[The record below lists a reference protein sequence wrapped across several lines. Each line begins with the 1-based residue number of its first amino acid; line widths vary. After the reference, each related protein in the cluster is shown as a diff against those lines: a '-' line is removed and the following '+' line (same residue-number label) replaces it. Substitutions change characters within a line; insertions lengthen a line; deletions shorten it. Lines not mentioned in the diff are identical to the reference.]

1 MDTPVLDVTADEAAD
16 LLRDPYPIFG
26 RRRAETSGVFLGSV
40 MDWTKTP
47 EEFRPE
53 NLYAAVSFD
62 AVNRVFRD
70 SKLFN
75 SHIYDST
82 IGLFMGP
89 TILAMEG
96 KKHREHRNLVSAA
109 FKSRSLL
116 QWEPEIVRP
125 VVNALIDEF
134 VDAGEADL
142 VRDFTLEFPTRVI
155 SKLLGLPEE
164 DLAHFRKR
172 AVDLISY
179 HVKYKRAFEASA
191 ALKDY
196 FLTHIEKRRSQPTE
210 DIIGDLVSAEIDGER
225 LSDEAIYSFLRL
237 LLPAGLET
245 TYRSSGNLLFLLLTH
260 PEQFPAVQA
269 DRELIGP
276 AIEEG
281 LRFETPLT
289 TVQRYTAEETE
300 LEGVTLPEGAV
311 IDVCIGSA
319 NRDEN
324 RWERSEEFDI
334 FRKRLPHISFAAGEH
349 TCLGLH
355 LARMETRVALECLLD
370 RLTDIKLVTDDNPRI
385 YGQPF
390 RSPTALP
397 VRVRRSGVIRH
408 GQAGPGGEQR
418 RRRERGSINA
428 DEIVTGAFE
437 VAAEVS
443 LDNLSMPM
451 LAKHLGVGV
460 TSLYWYFRK
469 KDDLLDAMADRALHE
484 YNYTDPSI
492 DAENW
497 RESLRKHAQTMR
509 QTFHNDP
516 VLCDLI
522 LIRGTYSR
530 GAARNAL
537 EKIES
542 PVAALVQAGLSP
554 KTHSTPTRR
563 SPCTPVARRYWK
575 GCRTRWP
582 SRRPTATG

>member
-1 MDTPVLDVTADEAAD
+1 MDTAVLDVTADEAAD
-16 LLRDPYPIFG
+16 LLRDPYPLFE
-26 RRRAETSGVFLGSV
+26 RRRGQTSGVFCGSV

-47 EEFRPE
+47 AEFRPE

-62 AVNRVFRD
+62 AVNRIFRD
-70 SKLFN
+70 GKVFN

-96 KKHREHRNLVSAA
+96 KTHWEHRNLVSSA

-116 QWEPEIVRP
+116 RWEPEVVRP
-125 VVNALIDEF
+125 VVNTLIDEF

-155 SKLLGLPEE
+155 AKLLGLPEE
-164 DLAHFRKR
+164 DLASFRR
-172 AVDLISY
+172 HAVDLISY

-196 FLTHIEKRRSQPTE
+196 FLTHIEKRRSHPTE

-245 TYRSSGNLLFLLLTH
+245 TYRSSGNLLFHLLTH
-260 PEQFPAVQA
+260 PEQFRAVQA

-289 TVQRYTAEETE
+289 TVQRYAAEETE
-300 LEGVTLPEGAV
+300 LEGVTLPKGAV

-334 FRKRLPHISFAAGEH
+334 FRKRLPHIAFAAGEH

-370 RLTDIKLVTDDNPRI
+370 RLTDIELVTDDNPHI

-397 VRVRRSGVIRH
+397 VKFAA
-408 GQAGPGGEQR
+408 AG
-418 RRRERGSINA
+418 
-428 DEIVTGAFE
+428 
-437 VAAEVS
+437 
-443 LDNLSMPM
+443 
-451 LAKHLGVGV
+451 
-460 TSLYWYFRK
+460 
-469 KDDLLDAMADRALHE
+469 
-484 YNYTDPSI
+484 
-492 DAENW
+492 
-497 RESLRKHAQTMR
+497 
-509 QTFHNDP
+509 
-516 VLCDLI
+516 
-522 LIRGTYSR
+522 
-530 GAARNAL
+530 
-537 EKIES
+537 
-542 PVAALVQAGLSP
+542 
-554 KTHSTPTRR
+554 
-563 SPCTPVARRYWK
+563 
-575 GCRTRWP
+575 
-582 SRRPTATG
+582 